1 MQKKYRLICVTGVFG
16 EEPSLFCTKV
26 IPPWA
31 NMISFKVLLPG
42 RFISSMLAFLP
53 LLRLKIPLGFSI
65 YLRIISRI
73 KWACC
78 VILISRKKS
87 NI

>member
-31 NMISFKVLLPG
+31 NMISFKVLLPS

-53 LLRLKIPLGFSI
+53 LLR
-65 YLRIISRI
+65 
-73 KWACC
+73 
-78 VILISRKKS
+78 
-87 NI
+87 